1 MDKTTDSGMEPSSVA
16 SWVVS
21 AVETEENEVILAPVH
36 HKIVIYIRN
45 ILPNVFFKLMSHR
58 ARSGRKHVK
67 TD

>member
-21 AVETEENEVILAPVH
+21 AVETEENEVTLAPVH

-45 ILPNVFFKLMSHR
+45 NSSFSLV
-58 ARSGRKHVK
+58 
-67 TD
+67 